1 MREHLNVVFEVP
13 EELGRKT
20 RIDLVVPFTTP
31 ELTQAALDAAGGF
44 GAQLDA
50 GVRLVKV
57 QLIPYPLDLR
67 QSPIPV
73 SFLEAQLRSLPSEL
87 PTDCE
92 IRFARDFEEGLKGA
106 LNEDSVVLLATRK
119 RLWRTNTE
127 RLAAKL
133 RKAGYRVLVVSV
145 KGKNDNA

>member
-13 EELGRKT
+13 EALEQHT
-20 RIDLVVPFTTP
+20 RLDQVVPFTTP

-44 GAQLDA
+44 GAELDA
-50 GVRLVKV
+50 VIRLVKV

-67 QSPIPV
+67 HSPIPV
-73 SFLEAQLRSLPSEL
+73 EFLEAQLKSFPASLP
-87 PTDCE
+87 TNCE
-92 IRFARDFEEGLKGA
+92 IRFARDFDEGLTGA
-106 LNEDSVVLLATRK
+106 LNEDSVILLATRK

-133 RKAGYRVLVVSV
+133 RKTGYRVLMVCM
-145 KGKNDNA
+145 KEGNINA